1 MEQFRNCTPFK
12 SSKSRAYNCKLIIP
26 LPKEFVC
33 LLDINH
39 HFVMG
44 LGITVV
50 RTGAI
55 VILILVLCWQSFI
68 ALINLVDSPVGSKE
82 SLVLSEHTDYYPA
95 ISICPFPPPPLA
107 RSSMVSP
114 EYTFTEGINN
124 RSIKPKVLQS
134 FYNVTK

>member
-1 MEQFRNCTPFK
+1 
-12 SSKSRAYNCKLIIP
+12 
-26 LPKEFVC
+26 
-33 LLDINH
+33 
-39 HFVMG
+39 MG

-95 ISICPFPPPPLA
+95 ISICPFPPPPIA
-107 RSSMVSP
+107 RSNMVSP